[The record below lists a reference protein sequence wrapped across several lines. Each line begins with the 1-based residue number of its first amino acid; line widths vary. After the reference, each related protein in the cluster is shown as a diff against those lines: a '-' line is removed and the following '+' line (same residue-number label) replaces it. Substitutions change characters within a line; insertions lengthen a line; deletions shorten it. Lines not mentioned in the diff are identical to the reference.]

1 MILYPNKKKLT
12 SKINAIKQN
21 CGNFKPTKRTLTTC
35 KLDFVYIFIVFGGLA
50 GFYQNFS
57 EHIHI
62 YILLN
67 DITLTDKKYCTLSK
81 INFTYISIY
90 VCFFLGGGEYRYLY
104 CVFIHDLT
112 VLLR

>member
-1 MILYPNKKKLT
+1 MILYPIKKKLT

-21 CGNFKPTKRTLTTC
+21 SGNFKPTKRTLATC
-35 KLDFVYIFIVFGGLA
+35 KLDFVYIFIMFAVWRFFIKIL
-50 GFYQNFS
+50 YS
-57 EHIHI
+57 IHI

-90 VCFFLGGGEYRYLY
+90 VCFFWGGVNIDIYIVFLY
-104 CVFIHDLT
+104 TI
-112 VLLR
+112 